1 MGAAAAGTVGRGTTR
16 QAPVCAV
23 SRGGRSGRGMC
34 AVRVVPDAAGGAY
47 SRFAEEHVGVLSH
60 VRADMWPGV
69 TTGPR
74 GWPGL
79 DQRPFDASD
88 PASALPL
95 VHHVISNFKAYALGT
110 FHGLSRTRLQ
120 GVCDEFCWR
129 YCHRGPAP
137 ASALAADA
145 AARPARRAGGVLRR
159 AAPRR
164 GAEGP
169 HGREGQAGRAGRGAA
184 AGGRAGGRPARHA
197 RRCVRAP
204 GGVSRLCASLGA

>member
-1 MGAAAAGTVGRGTTR
+1 M
-16 QAPVCAV
+16 
-23 SRGGRSGRGMC
+23 
-34 AVRVVPDAAGGAY
+34 
-47 SRFAEEHVGVLSH
+47 LSH

-69 TTGPR
+69 TTGLR

-88 PASALPL
+88 PASALSL

-145 AARPARRAGGVLRR
+145 AAAPHVPRAELEASFAEQPRVATPRAHTGARVRQGERVETLLREAGPGDGLLDMLD
-159 AAPRR
+159 
-164 GAEGP
+164 GAF
-169 HGREGQAGRAGRGAA
+169 
-184 AGGRAGGRPARHA
+184 GRPE
-197 RRCVRAP
+197 
-204 GGVSRLCASLGA
+204 G

>member
-16 QAPVCAV
+16 QALICAV

-34 AVRVVPDAAGGAY
+34 AMRVVPDAAGGAY

-69 TTGPR
+69 TTGLR

-88 PASALPL
+88 PASALSL

-145 AARPARRAGGVLRR
+145 AAAPHVPRAELEASFAEQPRVATPRAHTGARVRQGERVETLLREAGPGDGLLDMLD
-159 AAPRR
+159 
-164 GAEGP
+164 GAF
-169 HGREGQAGRAGRGAA
+169 
-184 AGGRAGGRPARHA
+184 GRPE
-197 RRCVRAP
+197 
-204 GGVSRLCASLGA
+204 G